1 MAPPT
6 LCLSEYNKLTFSDL
20 LIYFSRLREMISRVL
35 VQKSIPDL
43 SRFEQRKTNL
53 EFDLVFTPQNHVF
66 IVENANFTFCKHGQC
81 WSILGMRLKSIAGKL
96 SRLDWMKLNSANN
109 AFALF
114 SKGARHDHN
123 HQRPFQS
130 HVCGLFVSVDVKGD
144 RIVATFWK
152 GQWHHTSPWNIIRQT
167 VHIWRLNR
175 TVWECEMCVF
185 FVFF

>member
-6 LCLSEYNKLTFSDL
+6 LCLSEYDKLTFSVL
-20 LIYFSRLREMISRVL
+20 LIYFSRLCEMISRVL

-114 SKGARHDHN
+114 SKGATSWPQPPEAISKSRLWFVCFCGCQGRSNRSHILK
-123 HQRPFQS
+123 RSMTS
-130 HVCGLFVSVDVKGD
+130 HVTLKYYPTNGAHLETEQDSLRMWDV
-144 RIVATFWK
+144 
-152 GQWHHTSPWNIIRQT
+152 
-167 VHIWRLNR
+167 
-175 TVWECEMCVF
+175 CF
-185 FVFF
+185 FFFF